1 MSARK
6 PAVSYLIRTF
16 PKLSESFIVRELL
29 ALQQAGET
37 LEIWSLLPAD
47 DAGIAAVPAAA
58 PLMGLVRTAPRG
70 PRGLLTMTG
79 EFLATLAR
87 HPVRALR
94 AIGWALLWSAR
105 ERDPR
110 HAAALPY
117 AAHLARHAAAPH
129 LHAHF
134 ANTPATTAVLAGML
148 SGKTVS
154 YTGHARDLWVA
165 TSPAFLG
172 AKTQRCVFAVSGTQ
186 FAVDLMRDAC
196 GPGRAPTLE
205 VVTNSVDL
213 PAAEPGGPGGEP
225 GAPPREPGLVVCT
238 ARLVEKKGIDVLIR
252 AVATLA
258 ADRPSLRLE
267 LIGDGPQRAEYEA
280 LAASLGAAG
289 SITFRGALPYS
300 EVTVALR
307 RASVFALP
315 AREARDGDTDGLPVA
330 ILEALA
336 YGVPVVATP
345 IAGIPEAVIDGE
357 TGLLVA
363 PEDVDATAAAIA
375 ALIDDPAR
383 SARFGA
389 AGRALVAE
397 RHDSA
402 TSAAT
407 LSRLFRSA

>member
-1 MSARK
+1 MTGSATTGTL
-6 PAVSYLIRTF
+6 AVSYVIRTF
-16 PKLSESFIVRELL
+16 PRLSESFVVRELL
-29 ALQQAGET
+29 ALQAAGEQ

-47 DAGIAAVPAAA
+47 QAGIAAVPAAA
-58 PLMGLVRTAPRG
+58 PLLPLVRTPPPG
-70 PRGLLTMTG
+70 PRGLLRMTG
-79 EFLATLAR
+79 ELLLLLAR
-87 HPVRALR
+87 RPLSTAR

-105 ERDPR
+105 ERDLR

-148 SGKTVS
+148 SGRSVS

-172 AKTQRCVFAVSGTQ
+172 AKTRRCSFAVSGTR
-186 FAVDLMRDAC
+186 FAVDRMREAC
-196 GPGRAPTLE
+196 GPAGVPELD
-205 VVTNSVDL
+205 VVTSCVDVPL
-213 PAAEPGGPGGEP
+213 LEDGQPAVA
-225 GAPPREPGLVVCT
+225 REPGLVVCT
-238 ARLVEKKGIDVLIR
+238 ARLVEKKGIDVLVR
-252 AVATLA
+252 AVAALA
-258 ADRPSLRLE
+258 AERPELRLE
-267 LIGDGPQRAEYEA
+267 VIGDGPQRTEYEA
-280 LAASLGAAG
+280 LAAELGARDR
-289 SITFRGALPYS
+289 ITFRGSLPYA

-336 YGVPVVATP
+336 YEVPVVATP

-363 PEDVDATAAAIA
+363 PDDVAATAEAIRT
-375 ALIDDPAR
+375 LIDDPQR
-383 SARFGA
+383 SARLGA
-389 AGRALVAE
+389 AGRELVAG
-397 RHDSA
+397 RHDAAASA
-402 TSAAT
+402 QA
-407 LSRLFRSA
+407 LMGLFRR